1 MEGGR
6 RAGGGCMALTKAGGQ
21 LPTTALWGKAT
32 EMRASSRV
40 VPMLAGVCTALG
52 RISQEERESPGD
64 AHTVGRHPVP
74 HG

>member
-6 RAGGGCMALTKAGGQ
+6 RAGGGCTALTKAGGQ

-40 VPMLAGVCTALG
+40 VPMLAGVCRALG

-64 AHTVGRHPVP
+64 AYTVGRHPVP
-74 HG
+74 RG